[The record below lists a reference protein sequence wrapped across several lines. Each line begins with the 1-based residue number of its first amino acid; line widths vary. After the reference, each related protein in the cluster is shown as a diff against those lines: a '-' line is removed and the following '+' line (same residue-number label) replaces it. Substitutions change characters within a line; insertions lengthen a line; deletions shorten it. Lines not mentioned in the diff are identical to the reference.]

1 MKIPSINAYR
11 DMVYSDSVQPIAS
24 DKDPLE
30 RITDKDIPH
39 KENGTAR
46 LKSDG
51 NLITQKERDFFIKMF
66 PDNQQQLEK
75 HVIFNSSG
83 RLQTHS
89 YSKGIIIDG
98 RV

>member
-11 DMVYSDSVQPIAS
+11 DMIYSDPVQPVGGG
-24 DKDPLE
+24 KDPLE
-30 RITDKDIPH
+30 RITDKDIPR
-39 KENGTAR
+39 KENGTAKLR
-46 LKSDG
+46 SDG

-66 PDNQQQLEK
+66 PENQQQLEK
-75 HVIFNSSG
+75 HVVFNSNG
-83 RLQTHS
+83 RLQTHT